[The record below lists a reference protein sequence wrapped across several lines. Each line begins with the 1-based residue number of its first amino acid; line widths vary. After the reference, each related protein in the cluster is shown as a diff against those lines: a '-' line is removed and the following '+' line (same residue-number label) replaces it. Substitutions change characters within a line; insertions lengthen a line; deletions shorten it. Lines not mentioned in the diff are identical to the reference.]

1 MKRIALFAL
10 LSIALFSCTENERA
24 KRWGGTADLTL
35 PRGQKLINVTWKED
49 NLWYLT
55 RPMTATD
62 SAVTYTFEEK
72 SNYSLQEGVFIIHE
86 TK

>member
-1 MKRIALFAL
+1 MKKTILFAIL
-10 LSIALFSCTENERA
+10 TIALFSCTENEQA

-35 PRGQKLINVTWKED
+35 PRGQKLLNVTWKED

-62 SAVTYTFEEK
+62 SAVTYTFQEK
-72 SNYSLQEGVFIIHE
+72 SNYGLQEGTFIIYE
-86 TK
+86 SK